1 MRTFK
6 TPKKK
11 RTNYTYQTTTGLKI
25 TLTPN
30 DVGEDWI
37 TILHELDD
45 AMVDEERREL
55 YHVPIRYDAYLNGE
69 DYDSDKA
76 DWLIDPSPD
85 VLESMI
91 EAIDLEKHKVTLKRL
106 RKAVSTLQPQQIEL
120 LQKVFFQ
127 KRTKVD
133 IAAEEGVSEAAIRH
147 RLNRI
152 YAVIQ
157 KKLIT

>member
-45 AMVDEERREL
+45 TMVDEERREL
-55 YHVPIRYDAYLNGE
+55 YHVPIRYDAYLNSE

-91 EAIDLEKHKVTLKRL
+91 ENIDLEEHKIMLKRL
-106 RKAVSTLQPQQIEL
+106 RKAVSALQPQQIEL
-120 LQKVFFQ
+120 LRKVFFE

-133 IAAEEGVSEAAIRH
+133 IAAEEGVSEAAIRK
-147 RLNRI
+147 RLRKI
-152 YAVIQ
+152 YVLLM
-157 KKLIT
+157 KKLKA